1 LPSMLKGRFQGEN
14 YHPEK
19 TFRPGV
25 SLRPVRR
32 DLDRKA
38 RPVINFRFNNLNLD
52 FERDS

>member
-1 LPSMLKGRFQGEN
+1 MLKGRFQGEN

-19 TFRPGV
+19 IFRSGGITEIG
-25 SLRPVRR
+25 
-32 DLDRKA
+32 LDRKA